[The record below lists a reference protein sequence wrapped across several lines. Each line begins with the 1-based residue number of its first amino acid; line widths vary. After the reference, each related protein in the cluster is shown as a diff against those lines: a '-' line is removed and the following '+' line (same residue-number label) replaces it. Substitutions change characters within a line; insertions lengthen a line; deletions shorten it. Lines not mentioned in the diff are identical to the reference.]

1 MDKKIHNKTS
11 QELLRLINNIPFF
24 RSFNVAERQ
33 EIASLSNQVIEYP
46 EKVAIVEEGQ
56 KDMAVFVVLKGEAIV
71 TRNDLPK
78 VTINTLTPGAL
89 FGEVSFLMKTP
100 RTTNIS
106 TKTAVKVLKLDPN
119 MFKKLKPETREKIK
133 DKFIDVLVNRINEM
147 NTALVRLKVE
157 MEAISQAAAD
167 YQAEFD
173 KILKSGKTMKDV
185 FAGIND
191 TIDGLI
197 L

>member
-1 MDKKIHNKTS
+1 M
-11 QELLRLINNIPFF
+11 RLINNIPFF
-24 RSFNVAERQ
+24 RSFNVSERQ
-33 EIASLSNQVIEYP
+33 EFASLSNQVIEYP

-56 KDMAVFVVLKGEAIV
+56 KDMTVYVVLKGEAIV

-89 FGEVSFLMKTP
+89 FGEVSFLKQTP
-100 RTTNIS
+100 RTTNIL
-106 TKTAVKVLKLDPN
+106 TKTAVKVLKLDPK

-147 NTALVRLKVE
+147 NSALVRLKVE

-167 YQAEFD
+167 YQTEFD
-173 KILKSGKTMKDV
+173 KILKSGKNMKDV
-185 FAGIND
+185 FSGIND

-197 L
+197 R